1 MKDCEWSVK
10 SEDAD
15 RRTNYILEFA
25 CYIHGTDL
33 MRGFSAA
40 KPADKSGTTRGELFA
55 SREA

>member
-1 MKDCEWSVK
+1 MKDREWSVE

-15 RRTNYILEFA
+15 RPSNYILESA
-25 CYIHGTDL
+25 CYINGTDH